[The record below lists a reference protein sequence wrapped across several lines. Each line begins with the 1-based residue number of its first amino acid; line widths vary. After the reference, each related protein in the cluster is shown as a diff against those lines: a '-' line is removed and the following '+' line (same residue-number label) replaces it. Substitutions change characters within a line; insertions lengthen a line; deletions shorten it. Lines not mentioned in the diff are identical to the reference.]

1 MVKNDHYRHG
11 TRLPLLLHSNVLAHQ
26 LLQKS
31 EAAVIIINE
40 ECLMTERVC
49 SVNEQEFQFLA
60 EICAKKIPSDT
71 SQIWGLSIP
80 NIFTVI

>member
-1 MVKNDHYRHG
+1 MITTGMGLGYRYYYIV
-11 TRLPLLLHSNVLAHQ
+11 TWSPHQ

-40 ECLMTERVC
+40 ECLMTEKEC
-49 SVNEQEFQFLA
+49 SVNKQEFQFLA
-60 EICAKKIPSDT
+60 EICAKKIPSDS

-80 NIFTVI
+80 NINTVI